1 MKPDRFRNALDSGY
15 EDVAAGC
22 VIQLECDAAI
32 DSLSTELW
40 RSSVPEVA
48 GEGTEQ
54 TSKYLEALHET

>member
-32 DSLSTELW
+32 DSLFTEL
-40 RSSVPEVA
+40 
-48 GEGTEQ
+48 
-54 TSKYLEALHET
+54 